1 MIDNMPDVT
10 YVYLIYGMHSGELDN
25 KGLLNLTSGSESVA
39 QLILLIKIIKVNFND
54 DHTL

>member
-10 YVYLIYGMHSGELDN
+10 YVYLIYGMYSGELDN
-25 KGLLNLTSGSESVA
+25 KGLLNLTSGSESVS